1 MTIAPCSAT
10 IYQKE
15 DNTVLEK
22 SKEGTLL
29 NGNNLQYRV
38 GFLGCPPRPDTPWT
52 QQNLERLKDLG
63 LNTIQINI
71 AWGYRPGDEPLN
83 LEDLID
89 VPPHLAGEVEPASEP
104 SPHRRQQRR
113 QDVTDRSRL
122 CKKLGLRTIFHFGA
136 PYVRDINGR
145 DYPPNCLLDG
155 KTTPRYLYLLD
166 AFAQQFPDV
175 DDILI
180 YTYDQ
185 HAWLCSEFG
194 HCPCCMGIPLHERIV
209 PFLEQMK
216 AIWRQH
222 RPDGR
227 LWWKPWE
234 LSAGQVQQCIILLKP
249 EGLGLA
255 LHSNIAEVMA
265 TLPVDRW
272 LKNCCN
278 LASKR
283 GIPVIVE
290 YWLGGPSEE
299 LEPYLY
305 LSHPLVTLR
314 GLKTIA
320 AVPGACGIKEYFG
333 LIPDKEDPNLRMTG
347 LFLAKQDIDEDEA
360 ITILAQPYGRAAKGV
375 TQFWRLTSQGMELFP
390 WDASWLI
397 REIGRSDPIHSM
409 SAAYVRGVPWHTP
422 SWMSTRRA
430 IFMKVDDS
438 EPDPWMLEDI
448 QLRCQLAADC
458 MNEALTVG
466 RVAISEIDDS
476 TLAKNFQKNLEEL
489 MEMRRRI
496 LSYSYH
502 IRETNLVKTIRNC
515 RKNNHPVP
523 QRTVDELLAVLKAD
537 QENQEQDQPMDD
549 AIRILKTDLDTFLDK
564 YFKVVPDQHSKGYFS
579 LTSR

>member
-1 MTIAPCSAT
+1 
-10 IYQKE
+10 
-15 DNTVLEK
+15 
-22 SKEGTLL
+22 L

-38 GFLGCPPRPDTPWT
+38 GFLGCPPHPDVPWT
-52 QQNLERLKDLG
+52 RQNLTRLKELG
-63 LNTIQINI
+63 FNTIQLNI

-89 VPPHLAGEVEPASEP
+89 VPPYLAGEVEPASEP

-113 QDVTDRSRL
+113 QDIMDRAGL
-122 CKKLGLRTIFHFGA
+122 CKELGLRTIFHFGA

-155 KTTPRYLYLLD
+155 KTTPRCLYLLE
-166 AFAQQFPDV
+166 AFVQQFPMV

-185 HAWLCSEFG
+185 HAWLCNEFG
-194 HCPCCMGIPLHERIV
+194 PCPRCIGIPLHERVV

-216 AIWRQH
+216 ATWRRR
-222 RPDGR
+222 RPDSR
-227 LWWKPWE
+227 LWWEPWE
-234 LSAGQVQQCIILLKP
+234 LSAGQAQKCITLLRP

-272 LKNCCN
+272 LKNCCD
-278 LASKR
+278 LASR
-283 GIPVIVE
+283 RDIPVVIE
-290 YWLGGPSEE
+290 HWLGGPSEE
-299 LEPYLY
+299 LEPYLH

-320 AVPGACGIKEYFG
+320 AVPGVFGIKEYFG
-333 LIPDKEDPNLRMTG
+333 LIPDKGDPNLRMTG
-347 LFLAKQDIDEDEA
+347 LFLANPDIKEDAA
-360 ITILAQPYGRAAKGV
+360 ITILAQPYGRAAGEM
-375 TQFWRLTSQGMELFP
+375 TQFWRLTSQAMELFP

-397 REIGRSDPIHSM
+397 REIGRSDPVHSM
-409 SAAYVRGVPWHTP
+409 SAAYIRGVPWHTP
-422 SWMSTRRA
+422 SWMSTRRS

-438 EPDPWMLEDI
+438 EPDPWMLEDL

-458 MNEALTVG
+458 MNEALSVG
-466 RVAISEIDDS
+466 RRAVNEIDDH
-476 TLAKNFQKNLEEL
+476 TLVENFRKNLDEL
-489 MEMRRRI
+489 AGVRCRT
-496 LSYSYH
+496 LSYCYH
-502 IRETNLVKTIRNC
+502 IRETNLVTSMRAC
-515 RKNNHPVP
+515 RKYNQPIP
-523 QRTVDELLAVLKAD
+523 RRLVDELLSVLEAD
-537 QENQEQDQPMDD
+537 GKNQGQDQPIGD
-549 AIRILKTDLDTFLDK
+549 AIRILRTDLDTFLDK